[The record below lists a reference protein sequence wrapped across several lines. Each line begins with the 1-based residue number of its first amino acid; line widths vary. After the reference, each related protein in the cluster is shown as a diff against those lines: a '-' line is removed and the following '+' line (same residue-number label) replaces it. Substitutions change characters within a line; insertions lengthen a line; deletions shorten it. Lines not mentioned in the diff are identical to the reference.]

1 MLIKMRDLQ
10 NYHNMLIYM
19 YFCYRV
25 NLFKINE
32 LDIILQVPQNEYI
45 FDKTSDLCLT
55 NNRLY
60 PADSLVDEIINGIS
74 TSGYVT
80 LNTESNRNPSN
91 GTLTLTQILTV
102 V

>member
-1 MLIKMRDLQ
+1 MQVDIYTKTSSTDTLKEFLICENDKFP
-10 NYHNMLIYM
+10 NIEN
-19 YFCYRV
+19 V
-25 NLFKINE
+25 NK
-32 LDIILQVPQNEYI
+32 NEYI
-45 FDKTSDLCLT
+45 FDKTSDLCSM

-80 LNTESNRNPSN
+80 LNTESNRKPS

>member
-1 MLIKMRDLQ
+1 MQVDIYKKTSSTDTLGEFLICENNKFQ
-10 NYHNMLIYM
+10 NIKN
-19 YFCYRV
+19 V
-25 NLFKINE
+25 N
-32 LDIILQVPQNEYI
+32 QNEYI